1 MAQGHY
7 TTEFKKELVKKYA
20 LAQKNGTFSSLV
32 DFLKNNAPSV
42 SKSSF
47 YKWRDLYL
55 DEVAAEAGLS
65 QNEAKGVYG
74 SEANTLPLAEKF
86 KIILEIS
93 KLNEEEF
100 GAYCRNK
107 GLYASDIENW
117 KQELSSFLTSNFL
130 DERDAKQLKADIKD
144 ARQQLDQ
151 ALKDNAAKDQ
161 EISRKDK
168 ALATY
173 AAKVITM
180 RNFQKLFADDT
191 N

>member
-1 MAQGHY
+1 MTHSNY
-7 TTEFKKELVKKYA
+7 TLEFKTGLVKKYA
-20 LAQKNGTFSSLV
+20 LAQKDGTFISIVS
-32 DFLKNNAPSV
+32 FLRDNAPNV

-47 YKWRDLYL
+47 YNWRDLYL
-55 DEVAAEAGLS
+55 DEIATELGLS
-65 QNEAKGVYG
+65 QNEAQGVYG
-74 SEANTLPLAEKF
+74 TQANTLPMSEKF
-86 KIILEIS
+86 KIILEVS
-93 KLNEEEF
+93 KLSDEDF

-117 KQELSSFLTSNFL
+117 KQELSSFLSSNFL
-130 DERDAKQLKADIKD
+130 NERDAKQLKADIKD
-144 ARQQLDQ
+144 TKAQLDQ
-151 ALKDNAAKDQ
+151 ALKDNVAKDQ
-161 EISRKDK
+161 EITRKDK

>member
-1 MAQGHY
+1 MTHSNY
-7 TTEFKKELVKKYA
+7 TLEFKTGLVKKYA
-20 LAQKNGTFSSLV
+20 LAQKDGSFTSIVS
-32 DFLKNNAPSV
+32 FLRDNAPNV

-47 YKWRDLYL
+47 YNWRDLYL
-55 DEVAAEAGLS
+55 DEIATELGLS
-65 QNEAKGVYG
+65 QNEAQGVYG
-74 SEANTLPLAEKF
+74 TQANTLPMSEKF
-86 KIILEIS
+86 KIILEVS
-93 KLNEEEF
+93 KLSDEDF

-117 KQELSSFLTSNFL
+117 KQELSSFLSSNFL
-130 DERDAKQLKADIKD
+130 NERDAKQLKADIKD
-144 ARQQLDQ
+144 TKAQLDQ
-151 ALKDNAAKDQ
+151 ALKDNVAKDQ
-161 EISRKDK
+161 EITRKDK

>member
-1 MAQGHY
+1 MTHNNY
-7 TTEFKKELVKKYA
+7 TTEFKTGLVKKYA
-20 LAQKNGTFSSLV
+20 LAQKDGSFTSIVS
-32 DFLKNNAPSV
+32 FLRDNAPNV

-55 DEVAAEAGLS
+55 DEVASELGLS
-65 QNEAKGVYG
+65 QNEVQGVYG
-74 SEANTLPLAEKF
+74 SQANALPMSEKF
-86 KIILEIS
+86 KIILEVS
-93 KLNEEEF
+93 KLSDEDF

-130 DERDAKQLKADIKD
+130 NEREARQLKADIKD
-144 ARQQLDQ
+144 TKAQLDQ
-151 ALKDNAAKDQ
+151 ALKDNLAKDQ
-161 EISRKDK
+161 EITRKDK

>member
-1 MAQGHY
+1 MTHNNY
-7 TTEFKKELVKKYA
+7 TTEFKTGLVKKYA
-20 LAQKNGTFSSLV
+20 LAQKDGSFTSIV
-32 DFLKNNAPSV
+32 GFLRDNAPNV

-55 DEVAAEAGLS
+55 DAVASELGLS
-65 QNEAKGVYG
+65 QNEAQGVYG
-74 SEANTLPLAEKF
+74 SQANALPMSEKF
-86 KIILEIS
+86 KIILEVS
-93 KLNEEEF
+93 KLSDEDF

-107 GLYASDIENW
+107 GLYASDIESW
-117 KQELSSFLTSNFL
+117 KQELSSFLNSNFL
-130 DERDAKQLKADIKD
+130 NERDAKQLKADIKD
-144 ARQQLDQ
+144 AKAQLDQ
-151 ALKDNAAKDQ
+151 ALKDNLAKDQ
-161 EISRKDK
+161 EITRKDK

>member
-1 MAQGHY
+1 M
-7 TTEFKKELVKKYA
+7 
-20 LAQKNGTFSSLV
+20 S
-32 DFLKNNAPSV
+32 
-42 SKSSF
+42 
-47 YKWRDLYL
+47 
-55 DEVAAEAGLS
+55 
-65 QNEAKGVYG
+65 
-74 SEANTLPLAEKF
+74 EKF
-86 KIILEIS
+86 KIILEVS
-93 KLNEEEF
+93 KLSDEDF

-130 DERDAKQLKADIKD
+130 NEREARQLKADIKD
-144 ARQQLDQ
+144 TKAQLDQ
-151 ALKDNAAKDQ
+151 ALKDNLAKDQ
-161 EISRKDK
+161 EITRKDK